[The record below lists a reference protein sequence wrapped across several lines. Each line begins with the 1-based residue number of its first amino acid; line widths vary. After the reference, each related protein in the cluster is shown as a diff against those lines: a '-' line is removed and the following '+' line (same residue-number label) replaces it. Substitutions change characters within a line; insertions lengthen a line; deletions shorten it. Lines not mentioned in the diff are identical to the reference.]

1 MEINMKTYIPPI
13 TSHRDFLIEVFFY
26 SASPLDEIKTPKEEF
41 ADGSENYTKSR
52 DDFSNYELWNLNE

>member
-1 MEINMKTYIPPI
+1 MYLQK
-13 TSHRDFLIEVFFY
+13 FLLGLTF
-26 SASPLDEIKTPKEEF
+26 LIKTPKEEF